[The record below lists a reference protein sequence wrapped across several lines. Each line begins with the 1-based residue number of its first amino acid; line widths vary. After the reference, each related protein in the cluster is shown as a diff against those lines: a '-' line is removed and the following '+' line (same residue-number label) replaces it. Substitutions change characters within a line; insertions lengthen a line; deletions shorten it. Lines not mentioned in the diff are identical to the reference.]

1 MTRRL
6 ITKDMEQ
13 TRTTVEELAFK
24 TAELDLALKQAGFE
38 LALADPTASRDF
50 SYRARYMRR
59 KSTLFPR
66 LQANLEYYLATKSF
80 SLRISADD
88 PSVDQSKTG
97 SYYCLVK
104 NYKGSLKELLE
115 RYLDS
120 IRRGAPLML
129 GDSRK

>member
-1 MTRRL
+1 MT
-6 ITKDMEQ
+6 TAMEQ

-24 TAELDLALKQAGFE
+24 TAELDHALKEAGFD

-80 SLRISADD
+80 SLRISAND
-88 PSVDQSKTG
+88 PSWDPSKTE

-104 NYKGSLKELLE
+104 NYKGDLKDLLD
-115 RYLDS
+115 RYFDS
-120 IRRGAPLML
+120 IRRGIPLML
-129 GDSRK
+129 GETKRQP

>member
-1 MTRRL
+1 
-6 ITKDMEQ
+6 MEQ
-13 TRTTVEELAFK
+13 TRTTGEELAFK
-24 TAELDLALKQAGFE
+24 TAELDLALKQAGFD

-88 PSVDQSKTG
+88 PSADPSKTE
-97 SYYCLVK
+97 SFYCLVK
-104 NYKGSLKELLE
+104 NYKGDLKELLD
-115 RYLDS
+115 RYFDAV
-120 IRRGAPLML
+120 RRGVPLLM
-129 GDSRK
+129 GDGRK

>member
-1 MTRRL
+1 
-6 ITKDMEQ
+6 MEP

-24 TAELDLALKQAGFE
+24 TAELDQALKQAGFD
-38 LALADPTASRDF
+38 LALADPSASRDF
-50 SYRARYMRR
+50 SYRARYLRR

-88 PSVDQSKTG
+88 PASAASQTD

-104 NYKGSLKELLE
+104 NYKGSLKELLD
-115 RYLDS
+115 RYFDS
-120 IRRGAPLML
+120 IRRGVPLML
-129 GDSRK
+129 GDTKK